1 MSDDQQ
7 RFLIQYLYGMPGN
20 ADVDLPDDIDDNG
33 VQERTIWSFGGK
45 EVCFPAFVKLLGSSR
60 RSICQRCRGFVPMP
74 RTHRVCTSAQTLA
87 IDTFWVR
94 YWHSNAEPLPLDG
107 WSAKETFREGR
118 PEFVLPLDEGSQGFE
133 ESSIEDWAIGEG
145 APELLSK
152 IGNMDALRRLPQR
165 YLPHGRL
172 IDYYW
177 EFVAHCQLGKPQGPC
192 EPEGSDT
199 SSSEEEVAPAEP
211 GQVPDAGE
219 GSYMP
224 APESPIPPEE
234 SQVSQGGSGQDLAGA
249 DCQVSQVSHVYQ
261 VSQGSQGQLAK
272 PPGLTTFHRRWF
284 TVWRHVLRIRKS
296 SQHAECSICFKFR
309 QLLRSTRKTLDD
321 KLEIAHQ
328 WRHHLYWQYCD
339 RCVYWSLRWGS
350 RMKEDVLVII
360 IDALDRSKFMLPKY
374 RFQRKSST
382 LDGLRRPRVVVTGG
396 IAHGYC
402 RHAFITGE
410 SVVKGGSAFVEM
422 LAIIIEQ
429 VYKIRG
435 GTLPSHLV
443 AFADNT
449 VAQAKNE
456 EVCLFLSALVALC
469 HFRTSNLLF
478 LTEGHTHEDIG
489 MD

>member
-1 MSDDQQ
+1 MEARASDSKVFPA
-7 RFLIQYLYGMPGN
+7 R
-20 ADVDLPDDIDDNG
+20 G
-33 VQERTIWSFGGK
+33 VQHLFQI
-45 EVCFPAFVKLLGSSR
+45 PAA
-60 RSICQRCRGFVPMP
+60 
-74 RTHRVCTSAQTLA
+74 T
-87 IDTFWVR
+87 
-94 YWHSNAEPLPLDG
+94 
-107 WSAKETFREGR
+107 AKHPEDIGR
-118 PEFVLPLDEGSQGFE
+118 
-133 ESSIEDWAIGEG
+133 
-145 APELLSK
+145 K
-152 IGNMDALRRLPQR
+152 IGDR
-165 YLPHGRL
+165 
-172 IDYYW
+172 
-177 EFVAHCQLGKPQGPC
+177 
-192 EPEGSDT
+192 T
-199 SSSEEEVAPAEP
+199 S
-211 GQVPDAGE
+211 
-219 GSYMP
+219 M
-224 APESPIPPEE
+224 
-234 SQVSQGGSGQDLAGA
+234 
-249 DCQVSQVSHVYQ
+249 
-261 VSQGSQGQLAK
+261 
-272 PPGLTTFHRRWF
+272 
-284 TVWRHVLRIRKS
+284 
-296 SQHAECSICFKFR
+296 
-309 QLLRSTRKTLDD
+309 
-321 KLEIAHQ
+321 
-328 WRHHLYWQYCD
+328 
-339 RCVYWSLRWGS
+339 SLRWGS

-429 VYKIRG
+429 VYKIRR